1 MRVISQNGFFDVP
14 YEMAAF
20 HAAGGTIRMSMV
32 GNTGMGTI
40 IAQYSTQE
48 KSLKSLEQ
56 VRLILYHTPERVF
69 RFPQEDEI

>member
-1 MRVISQNGFFDVP
+1 MRIISQNGFIDVP
-14 YEMAAF
+14 YEMTAF
-20 HAAGGTIRMSMV
+20 QVAGGTVRMSMV

-56 VRLILYHTPERVF
+56 MRLILYHTPEKVF